1 MKIAV
6 RNLQKIV
13 KINRSCLKNL
23 VKKIC
28 NFLNLNKGYLSL
40 VFADNEVVK
49 ELNRR
54 YLKKNNPTD
63 VLAFDL
69 TDNFQPQELSAEVI
83 ISVEKAEE
91 NSKIFSTDLREELLL
106 YIIHGLL
113 HLSGF
118 EDKTSLQKK
127 EMRKKEKEII
137 IYLHKK
143 EKKLFYSFLS
153 YSSR

>member
-40 VFADNEVVK
+40 VFADNEVIK

>member
-127 EMRKKEKEII
+127 EMRKKEKEIVV
-137 IYLHKK
+137 YLHKK